1 LETGYYESSTPTA
14 TTNNTHTHKLTT
26 GMETKLLVKCCTVH
40 TIREGGGGDELSV
53 AVDLKFDRSTGF
65 YRSRQLNPPEM
76 AVSQVCAMLVKYT

>member
-1 LETGYYESSTPTA
+1 MARGYYESSTPTA
-14 TTNNTHTHKLTT
+14 TTNNTHTNLQQGWK
-26 GMETKLLVKCCTVH
+26 GTVH
-40 TIREGGGGDELSV
+40 TIREKGGGGGGDELSV